1 MNVHRLLPSY
11 ISQTDQNEV
20 DDIFASQE
28 VKADDNNS
36 ASDQPQQLYPIS
48 ELFVALLHSTTLC
61 QSNLC
66 QICHLH
72 HPMYVVQNF
81 FGEIPFSILK
91 ALDQEFD
98 TYRDLKG

>member
-1 MNVHRLLPSY
+1 MTLHECASAATIIPY

-48 ELFVALLHSTTLC
+48 ELFVALLHSTT
-61 QSNLC
+61 
-66 QICHLH
+66 
-72 HPMYVVQNF
+72 
-81 FGEIPFSILK
+81 
-91 ALDQEFD
+91 
-98 TYRDLKG
+98 

>member
-48 ELFVALLHSTTLC
+48 ELFVALLHSTT
-61 QSNLC
+61 
-66 QICHLH
+66 
-72 HPMYVVQNF
+72 
-81 FGEIPFSILK
+81 
-91 ALDQEFD
+91 
-98 TYRDLKG
+98 